1 MILTTAQRARGA
13 WYLSHLSSWYLYI
26 AGAFFMASNWDLFS
40 ASLGALSL
48 PHCWLFSTLEQQTS
62 ANPKSAM
69 LPCVPPLEIRQIK
82 ALHASV
88 ASSKCQWPTSYLH
101 DQLHQKSPI
110 WTIFHGCATQSTMHG
125 SCLFSISKGF
135 LMFHSYLQNCKTWP
149 YKINTLTT
157 IHHWSEQILSRGKE
171 GEYSS
176 VVEFLF
182 RPSSLAR
189 WCK

>member
-1 MILTTAQRARGA
+1 MLQSEKKLYWGLLAMNIQLFPSPWCSFFFNRFNSSFDQCNSIEVSSPPPILDMIVKCICWGSNNDFDDSAARAPRA

-88 ASSKCQWPTSYLH
+88 ASSKCQWPT
-101 DQLHQKSPI
+101 
-110 WTIFHGCATQSTMHG
+110 
-125 SCLFSISKGF
+125 
-135 LMFHSYLQNCKTWP
+135 
-149 YKINTLTT
+149 
-157 IHHWSEQILSRGKE
+157 
-171 GEYSS
+171 
-176 VVEFLF
+176 
-182 RPSSLAR
+182 
-189 WCK
+189 